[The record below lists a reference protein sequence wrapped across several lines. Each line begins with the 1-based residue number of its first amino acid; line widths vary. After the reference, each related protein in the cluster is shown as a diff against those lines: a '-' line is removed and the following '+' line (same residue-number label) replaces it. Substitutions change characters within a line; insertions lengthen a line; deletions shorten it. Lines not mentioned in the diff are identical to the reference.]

1 MRKLIVYEVL
11 SGNDCPF
18 FVIHFFHRE
27 KYVYN
32 FTPQPEVTLAIG
44 SAKDILD
51 SVSEHHLAITML
63 IGLRN
68 GECIIAVH
76 GAIFSTTIF
85 KSEKKLLDI
94 RIGINS
100 EGRIVSS
107 RGFIR

>member
-11 SGNDCPF
+11 SGNDCTF
-18 FVIHFFHRE
+18 LVIHFFHRE
-27 KYVYN
+27 KCVYN
-32 FTPQPEVTLAIG
+32 FTPQPKVTLAEG

-51 SVSEHHLAITML
+51 SVSEHHLAITYAY
-63 IGLRN
+63 GLRN
-68 GECIIAVH
+68 GECIIA
-76 GAIFSTTIF
+76 AIFSTTIF
-85 KSEKKLLDI
+85 KSGKKLLDI